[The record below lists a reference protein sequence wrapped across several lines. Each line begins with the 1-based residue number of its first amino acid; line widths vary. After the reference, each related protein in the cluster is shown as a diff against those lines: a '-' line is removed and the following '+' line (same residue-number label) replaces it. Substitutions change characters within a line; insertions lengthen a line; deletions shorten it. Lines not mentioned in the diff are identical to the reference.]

1 MQDNIYDLM
10 REDLRPLVRLSNLKS
25 AHPGLLMQRGL
36 PIWEEGEK
44 KSKHQLVERIAE
56 VDYPALYKLAFT
68 RWHQLTQR
76 EQFASVAAKV
86 DGRLFTGLALGG
98 TLETGMTTHHTYGTP
113 LIAGSSIKGAVRAYA
128 ESINIE
134 SDILS
139 VLFGSGA
146 DDEGADM
153 AGALIWHDAWW
164 VPTGKYKP
172 FAKEVITVHEQSY
185 YSEKSETAMGIE
197 SPIPNLQIVTQGEFY
212 FVIEGETAWARYA
225 ADLLSYTLQEQGL
238 GAKTATGYGYFVK
251 DSALDRYFERQT
263 TELVKQEAM
272 QSGDSSALIR
282 AYIESLDEKGL
293 SEQLAR
299 GRKALL
305 KELKIEVDDDLK
317 QKELCQIVMEL
328 HGDIVTTWKTET
340 KKTAKSKWEAYKYL
354 QSHLNI

>member
-1 MQDNIYDLM
+1 MHLM
-10 REDLRPLVRLSNLKS
+10 REKLRPLVQRLQS

-44 KSKHQLVERIAE
+44 EAKHRLVEQVANVNCPE
-56 VDYPALYKLAFT
+56 VYPLAFE
-68 RWHQLTQR
+68 RWMQLTQK
-76 EQFASVAAKV
+76 EQFAHIAAKV

-134 SDILS
+134 ADILRI
-139 VLFGSGA
+139 LFGAG
-146 DDEGADM
+146 DDDGSET
-153 AGALIWHDAWW
+153 AGSLIWHDAWW
-164 VPTGKYKP
+164 VPRDQSIKP
-172 FAKEVITVHEQSY
+172 FAKEVVTVHEQSY
-185 YSEKSETAMGIE
+185 YSEKSDIATGTE
-197 SPIPNLQIVTQGEFY
+197 SPIPNLQIAIQGEFY
-212 FVIEGETAWARYA
+212 FVVEGEPAWARYA
-225 ADLLSYTLQEQGL
+225 ADLLNHTIQEQGL

-263 TELVKQEAM
+263 TELAKQEAK
-272 QSGDSSALIR
+272 QSGDSSSLIR
-282 AYIESLDEKGL
+282 AHIESLDEKGL

-305 KELKIEVDDDLK
+305 KELQIEENDDLK

-328 HGDIVTTWKTET
+328 HADVVATWESET
-340 KKTAKSKWEAYKYL
+340 KKSAKSKWEAYKYL
-354 QSHLNI
+354 QKYLSS